1 MCTCV
6 CLNDIRIYVCSVV
19 LFLDAEVGGPTLVSI
34 HYPTLSFI
42 KFYILYTI
50 LYITVTR
57 QVTDQLLEDDQLANR
72 GWLYEGATNRLV
84 MFDAKYLH
92 GMRVILYPI
101 SMLSSAM
108 LIFIV
113 VIFIVGVIPGRGV
126 ASSASPSA
134 RRLTFMVGFWRNIC
148 AQPRGKDSPGPGQ
161 PLPDPSLTLY
171 TWVNEVFTAPVPAPT
186 LNTPTDTHT
195 LSSPQDDSPTST
207 ELKYVSPVYADRIWE
222 RVGQSSSTSSS
233 GTGSDGS
240 EADFPSK
247 TPQYN
252 ECFQGF

>member
-1 MCTCV
+1 MM
-6 CLNDIRIYVCSVV
+6 Y
-19 LFLDAEVGGPTLVSI
+19 A
-34 HYPTLSFI
+34 
-42 KFYILYTI
+42 I
-50 LYITVTR
+50 LYITVTH

-92 GMRVILYPI
+92 GMHSLLYI
-101 SMLSSAM
+101 HSSVM
-108 LIFIV
+108 LIFNGCNMY
-113 VIFIVGVIPGRGV
+113 IVGVIPGRGV

-161 PLPDPSLTLY
+161 PLPDPLSTSY
-171 TWVNEVFTAPVPAPT
+171 IWVNEVFTAPTVPD
-186 LNTPTDTHT
+186 TPNDTHT
-195 LSSPQDDSPTST
+195 LSEPSDILLTST
-207 ELKYVSPVYADRIWE
+207 ELKYVSPVYVDRIWE
-222 RVGQSSSTSSS
+222 RVGLSSSSSTSSS
-233 GTGSDGS
+233 SGTGGGGRVP
-240 EADFPSK
+240 DFPSK

>member
-1 MCTCV
+1 MM
-6 CLNDIRIYVCSVV
+6 Y
-19 LFLDAEVGGPTLVSI
+19 A
-34 HYPTLSFI
+34 
-42 KFYILYTI
+42 I
-50 LYITVTR
+50 LYITLTL
-57 QVTDQLLEDDQLANR
+57 QVTDQLLEDDQLADR

-84 MFDAKYLH
+84 IFDAKYLH

-101 SMLSSAM
+101 SMLFSGILM
-108 LIFIV
+108 IIV

-161 PLPDPSLTLY
+161 PLPDPLSTSY
-171 TWVNEVFTAPVPAPT
+171 TWVNEVYTAPSVPD
-186 LNTPTDTHT
+186 TPTDTHT
-195 LSSPQDDSPTST
+195 LSEPSDILLTSA
-207 ELKYVSPVYADRIWE
+207 ELKYVSPVYVDRIWE
-222 RVGQSSSTSSS
+222 RVGLSSSS
-233 GTGSDGS
+233 GTGGGGRVP
-240 EADFPSK
+240 DFPSK